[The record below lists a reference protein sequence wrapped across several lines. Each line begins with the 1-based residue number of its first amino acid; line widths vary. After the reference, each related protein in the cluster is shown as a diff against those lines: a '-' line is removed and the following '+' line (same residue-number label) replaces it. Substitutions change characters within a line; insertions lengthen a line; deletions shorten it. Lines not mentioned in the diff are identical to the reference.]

1 MRWLLLLLLAG
12 PAFAQDVENL
22 LDRERFEEA
31 RRIVEERLRNAPDNE
46 VLKEQWAVAVRGQAR
61 DLQRADGYD
70 AAIAFLE
77 KNLAHRLL
85 AQAYGE
91 TCLWAG
97 REEHGV
103 KVLRRC
109 GLPIADRIHPE
120 LRLLAQLRRYDEI
133 VERAREAAR
142 TVKWAA
148 LKEWEEFGKEEAAA
162 RARLLAGA
170 TRGGKAALTALVVI
184 LLLSLALYRL
194 APPKADSG

>member
-133 VERAREAAR
+133 VKRAREAAR
-142 TVKWAA
+142 TD
-148 LKEWEEFGKEEAAA
+148 WEEFGKEEAAL
-162 RARLLAGA
+162 RARLLGGI
-170 TRGGKAALTALVVI
+170 TRGFRAALTALVVI
-184 LLLSLALYRL
+184 LLLSLALYRF
-194 APPKADSG
+194 APAPKADSG